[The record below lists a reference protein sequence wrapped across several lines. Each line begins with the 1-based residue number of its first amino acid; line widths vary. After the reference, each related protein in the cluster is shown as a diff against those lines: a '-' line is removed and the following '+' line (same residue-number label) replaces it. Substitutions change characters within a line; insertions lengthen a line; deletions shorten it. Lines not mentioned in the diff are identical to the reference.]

1 MCTNYTPSARDQLV
15 AMRLGFDQLP
25 AKEWPAEVFPGYEAP
40 LVLADGADATGGARC
55 VLARFGLVP
64 RWSRDAQ
71 QAKEMS
77 RHTLNARS
85 ETVADKPS
93 FRGPWRERHY
103 ALAPMQNFYE
113 PCWEAAAASA
123 KSVRWRLA
131 QANGEAFAAA
141 ALWERWTDGGSGEIT
156 TSFSLLTVNADA
168 HPLLRR
174 MHRPGDEKRS
184 LVLVA
189 PADYRAWLQATPE
202 QAQSLL
208 RCPGADSLVGEP
220 APRAPLRKAAAPQRW
235 DQTPD
240 LWR

>member
-15 AMRLGFDQLP
+15 AMRLGFDHLP
-25 AKEWPAEVFPGYEAP
+25 PGDWPPEVFPGYEAP
-40 LVLADGADATGGARC
+40 LVLANDADAAGAARC
-55 VLARFGLVP
+55 VLARFGLTP

-71 QAKEMS
+71 HAREIS

-85 ETVADKPS
+85 ETVAEKPS

-103 ALAPMQNFYE
+103 ALAPMQNVYD
-113 PCWEAAAASA
+113 PCWEASA
-123 KSVRWRLA
+123 PSGKSMRWRLA

-141 ALWERWTDGGSGEIT
+141 ALWERWTDGGSGEIV

-184 LVLVA
+184 LVIIA
-189 PADYRAWLQATPE
+189 PADYPAWLHATPE
-202 QAQSLL
+202 QAQALL
-208 RCPGADSLVGEP
+208 RCPPAELLVGEP
-220 APRAPLRKAAAPQRW
+220 APIVRKAAPRPLAKTQ
-235 DQTPD
+235 D